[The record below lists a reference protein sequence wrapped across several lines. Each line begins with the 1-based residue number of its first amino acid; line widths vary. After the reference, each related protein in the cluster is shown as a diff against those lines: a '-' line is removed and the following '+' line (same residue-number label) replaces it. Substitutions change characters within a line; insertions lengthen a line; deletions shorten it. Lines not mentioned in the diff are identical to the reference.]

1 MNERRRGA
9 GKILRPF
16 LLVVSYAHK
25 SYESVEVLGVAPS
38 PACGLLYAH
47 KCYGFIEVLG
57 APPSPACGGGVR
69 PSALRGGGEKHENKP
84 LVLLV
89 LNAPFLTF
97 PRCAGEGG
105 NGQRRYNGRMLKKS
119 QY

>member
-57 APPSPACGGGVR
+57 APPSPAQ
-69 PSALRGGGEKHENKP
+69 RGRRKAIG
-84 LVLLV
+84 
-89 LNAPFLTF
+89 LT
-97 PRCAGEGG
+97 
-105 NGQRRYNGRMLKKS
+105 GRG
-119 QY
+119 

>member
-1 MNERRRGA
+1 MNEKRRGA

-25 SYESVEVLGVAPS
+25 SYESVEVFGVAPS
-38 PACGLLYAH
+38 PACGLPYAH
-47 KCYGFIEVLG
+47 KCYGFIEVRG
-57 APPSPACGGGVR
+57 APPSPACGGG
-69 PSALRGGGEKHENKP
+69 PGRGIIRQAQNIGFNDFKCP
-84 LVLLV
+84 LPHL
-89 LNAPFLTF
+89 P
-97 PRCAGEGG
+97 PQAGEGG

>member
-9 GKILRPF
+9 GKILRSF

-25 SYESVEVLGVAPS
+25 SYESVEVLGVA
-38 PACGLLYAH
+38 
-47 KCYGFIEVLG
+47 
-57 APPSPACGGGVR
+57 PSPACGGGVR

-105 NGQRRYNGRMLKKS
+105 NRQRRYNGRMLKKS